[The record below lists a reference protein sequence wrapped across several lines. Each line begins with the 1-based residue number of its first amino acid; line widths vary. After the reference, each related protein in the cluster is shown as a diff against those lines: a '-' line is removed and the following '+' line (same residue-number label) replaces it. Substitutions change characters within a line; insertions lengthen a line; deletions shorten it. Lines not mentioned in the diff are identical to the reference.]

1 MDSSLIIN
9 LAEKFGTP
17 LYITDL
23 DVVEKNYKNIESS
36 FKKYFNKAKIFYAM
50 KANYNPFILDLL
62 KDLGSGIDAASPYEF
77 ILAEKI
83 GFSGKSISFAPPN
96 ASKEELSIA
105 SSYNVNTLILD
116 SLDMLENAKG
126 LRFENYGVRINPGI
140 EAGFSEKVMTGK
152 AYSKFGVDISNLD
165 KIIDRSKEIGIEING
180 LHAHIGS
187 GILDERPY
195 SILIDKLL
203 KIFDKLLK
211 KDFIDIGG
219 GFGYDY
225 VNGRHADISKIAEVI
240 NEKFSKDKELRIEP
254 GMYLVVN
261 ASILVSKINGI
272 KEIEGHKK
280 YVQIDAGMNS
290 LIRPALYNAIH
301 RVKLLNE
308 KEDTEETYDIV
319 GPICESD
326 DYIALNVKLK
336 KPKVNDYLAILDV
349 GAYGISMASNYNLRP
364 IPGEVILRKN
374 SIVGIRDRDSLKDI
388 INKYKGL
395 NINL

>member
-1 MDSSLIIN
+1 VDSSLIIN

-23 DVVEKNYKNIESS
+23 DVVEENYKNIESS
-36 FKKYFNKAKIFYAM
+36 FKKYFDKAKIFYAM

-225 VNGRHADISKIAEVI
+225 VNGKHADISKIAEVI

-254 GMYLVVN
+254 GRYLVVN

>member
-1 MDSSLIIN
+1 VDSSLIIN

-36 FKKYFNKAKIFYAM
+36 FKKYFDKAKIFYAM

-225 VNGRHADISKIAEVI
+225 VNGKHADISKIAEVI

-254 GMYLVVN
+254 GRYLVVN

>member
-23 DVVEKNYKNIESS
+23 DVVEENYKNIESS
-36 FKKYFNKAKIFYAM
+36 FKKYFDKAKIFYAM

-225 VNGRHADISKIAEVI
+225 VNGKHADISKIAEVI

-254 GMYLVVN
+254 GRYLVVN

-272 KEIEGHKK
+272 KEIERHKK

>member
-1 MDSSLIIN
+1 VDSSLIIN

-23 DVVEKNYKNIESS
+23 DVVEENYKNIESS
-36 FKKYFNKAKIFYAM
+36 FKKYFDKAKIFYAM

-225 VNGRHADISKIAEVI
+225 VNGKHADISKIAEVI

-254 GMYLVVN
+254 GRYLVVN

-308 KEDTEETYDIV
+308 KEDTEETYDIEN
-319 GPICESD
+319 G
-326 DYIALNVKLK
+326 
-336 KPKVNDYLAILDV
+336 KP
-349 GAYGISMASNYNLRP
+349 RP
-364 IPGEVILRKN
+364 SGRGKIF
-374 SIVGIRDRDSLKDI
+374 
-388 INKYKGL
+388 
-395 NINL
+395 

>member
-36 FKKYFNKAKIFYAM
+36 FKKYFDKAKIFYAM

-225 VNGRHADISKIAEVI
+225 VNGKHADISKIAEVI

-254 GMYLVVN
+254 GRYLVVN

>member
-17 LYITDL
+17 LYITDI
-23 DVVEKNYKNIESS
+23 DVVEENYKNIESS
-36 FKKYFNKAKIFYAM
+36 FKKYFDKAKIFYAM

-225 VNGRHADISKIAEVI
+225 VNGKHADISKIAEVI

-254 GMYLVVN
+254 GRYLVVN

>member
-23 DVVEKNYKNIESS
+23 DVVEENYKNIESS
-36 FKKYFNKAKIFYAM
+36 FKKYFDKAKIFYAM

-225 VNGRHADISKIAEVI
+225 VNGKHADISKIAEVI

-254 GMYLVVN
+254 GRYLVVN

>member
-23 DVVEKNYKNIESS
+23 DVVEENYKNIESS
-36 FKKYFNKAKIFYAM
+36 FKKYFDKAKIFYAM

-225 VNGRHADISKIAEVI
+225 VNGKHADISKIAEVI

-254 GMYLVVN
+254 GRYLVVN

-308 KEDTEETYDIV
+308 KEDIEETYDIV

>member
-1 MDSSLIIN
+1 VDSSLIIN

-36 FKKYFNKAKIFYAM
+36 FKKYFDKAKIFYAM

-254 GMYLVVN
+254 GRYLVVN

>member
-1 MDSSLIIN
+1 VDSSLIIN

-36 FKKYFNKAKIFYAM
+36 FKKYFDKAKIFYAM

>member
-23 DVVEKNYKNIESS
+23 DVVEENYKNIESS

>member
-1 MDSSLIIN
+1 VDSSLIIN

-23 DVVEKNYKNIESS
+23 DVVEENYKNIESS
-36 FKKYFNKAKIFYAM
+36 FKKYFDKAKIFYAM

-225 VNGRHADISKIAEVI
+225 VNGKHADISKIAEVI

-254 GMYLVVN
+254 GRYLVVN

-388 INKYKGL
+388 INKYRGL

>member
-36 FKKYFNKAKIFYAM
+36 FKKYFDKAKIFYAM

-254 GMYLVVN
+254 GRYLVVN

>member
-36 FKKYFNKAKIFYAM
+36 FKKYFDKAKIFYAM

>member
-36 FKKYFNKAKIFYAM
+36 FKKYFDKLKIFYAM

-225 VNGRHADISKIAEVI
+225 VNGKHADISKIAEVI

-254 GMYLVVN
+254 GRYLVVN

>member
-23 DVVEKNYKNIESS
+23 DVVEENYKNIESS
-36 FKKYFNKAKIFYAM
+36 FKKYFDKAKIFYAM

-254 GMYLVVN
+254 GRYLVVN